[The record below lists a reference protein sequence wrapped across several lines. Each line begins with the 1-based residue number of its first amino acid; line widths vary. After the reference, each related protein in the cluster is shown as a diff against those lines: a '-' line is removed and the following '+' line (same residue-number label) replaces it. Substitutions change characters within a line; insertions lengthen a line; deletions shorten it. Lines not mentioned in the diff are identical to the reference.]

1 MRDFIICIFFVEL
14 YIDTKKQCYKD
25 LGFKRCVPYSCLLQ
39 CALDV
44 RLEYQFVIMKYMVPS
59 MHVYLASWKFDVIF
73 QDTITPPVHRNFY
86 SSDIFPIVC
95 L

>member
-1 MRDFIICIFFVEL
+1 MHFFVEL

-39 CALDV
+39 CALGDWN
-44 RLEYQFVIMKYMVPS
+44 INS
-59 MHVYLASWKFDVIF
+59 SWKFDVIF
-73 QDTITPPVHRNFY
+73 QDTVTPLVFY